1 MKKRD
6 AHHGLSLMAAQY
18 GIPPH
23 LIIDGSK
30 EQTLREFRKKAR
42 QFGCHIKQSWPYSP
56 WQIMAEEVIKELKRG
71 SGRKIIKNLSP
82 DKLWDHCIELEAFIQ
97 SHTALDIYYIRVEVP
112 KTLLSGQT
120 ADIYTFVE
128 HEWYNFVNWF
138 DHGSA
143 FPEPKELHGR
153 WLGASIYIGPAMC

>member
-42 QFGCHIKQSWPYSP
+42 QFGCHIKQSEPYSP
-56 WQIMAEEVIKELKRG
+56 WKIMAEGAIKDLKFG
-71 SGRKIIKNLSP
+71 YGRK
-82 DKLWDHCIELEAFIQ
+82 
-97 SHTALDIYYIRVEVP
+97 
-112 KTLLSGQT
+112 
-120 ADIYTFVE
+120 
-128 HEWYNFVNWF
+128 
-138 DHGSA
+138 
-143 FPEPKELHGR
+143 
-153 WLGASIYIGPAMC
+153 MM